1 MKYHDPSFLVKY
13 LYNASLTKNEKILN
27 EANDALIDLKNSIN
41 RREIPKNENPDKVID
56 IVEKIF
62 NFHKQQKG
70 NGLKILTSKE
80 MLQRLLIALAPGR
93 AGKASE
99 NLLNE
104 VRQVKYSLH

>member
-41 RREIPKNENPDKVID
+41 RREIPKNENPDK
-56 IVEKIF
+56 
-62 NFHKQQKG
+62 
-70 NGLKILTSKE
+70 
-80 MLQRLLIALAPGR
+80 
-93 AGKASE
+93 ASE

-104 VRQVKYSLH
+104 VRQVKYSFH